1 MKQAGKVLEVHRY
14 DANHA
19 FANPTGQNYD
29 AEDARKAWDQ
39 TVAFLK
45 LVLA

>member
-1 MKQAGKVLEVHRY
+1 VHRY

-19 FANPTGQNYD
+19 FANPTGDNYD
-29 AEDARKAWDQ
+29 AADARLAWDR

-45 LVLA
+45 ATLG